1 MTEEKLTPIEAISEY
16 YRLKEIYKSDYYEKY
31 IRPILKSKKT
41 KREKRV
47 EYSRLPKPECINC
60 KRNVG
65 TTFSINVN
73 EAEYLRTFVAKCGD
87 LRSPCPLDIQ
97 INYSMRETYEKMI
110 ADGLKTIDK
119 LKLNIIK
126 EKNNVLFFN
135 TQIDSKFAN
144 LTSELKEET
153 ENTGLAIEGD
163 ILKNDNP
170 AKAQLLRK
178 TVDEFGKGLLL
189 PFKQMIQEYVDTDNE
204 LILNRA
210 VRFYVDEMMPKLKEI
225 QALKYEVNFVEYDDN
240 GEYKLI
246 QMPNSIESKEYWT
259 ASQDK
264 VIKFVRGTK
273 SGTTSTAKTRPK
285 TSTNKGTLKIKHLG
299 QKLELQNA
307 TEALEELEQSVPLPL
322 PNPTAH
328 KPSTFP
334 YYQTPKSRTWD
345 DIGVPS
351 HLKLPPNQVVL
362 PNGEYDFGDMNYNEV
377 FNSFPKSKQDI
388 FLKLSTIKDGVTT
401 YNDKMFVQMMNNEI
415 AKSRGLN

>member
-41 KREKRV
+41 KREQRV

-65 TTFSINVN
+65 TIFSINVN

-97 INYSMRETYEKMI
+97 INYSMREGYEKMI
-110 ADGLKTIDK
+110 AEGLKNIDK
-119 LKLNIIK
+119 LKLDIIK

-135 TQIDSKFAN
+135 AQIDSKFAN
-144 LTSELKEET
+144 LTSELKAET
-153 ENTGLAIEGD
+153 ENTGLVIEGD

-170 AKAQLLRK
+170 AKVQLLRK
-178 TVDEFGKGLLL
+178 TIDEFGKGLLL

-225 QALKYEVNFVEYDDN
+225 QSLKYQVNIVEYDDN

-246 QMPNSIESKEYWT
+246 QMSNSIESKEYWT
-259 ASQDK
+259 ARQDK
-264 VIKFVRGTK
+264 VVKFVRGTK
-273 SGTTSTAKTRPK
+273 GSTGSAKATSKKST
-285 TSTNKGTLKIKHLG
+285 TNKGTLKIKHLG

-322 PNPTAH
+322 PNPSAY
-328 KPSTFP
+328 KPS
-334 YYQTPKSRTWD
+334 
-345 DIGVPS
+345 
-351 HLKLPPNQVVL
+351 NQEDVL
-362 PNGEYDFGDMNYNEV
+362 
-377 FNSFPKSKQDI
+377 I
-388 FLKLSTIKDGVTT
+388 L
-401 YNDKMFVQMMNNEI
+401 
-415 AKSRGLN
+415 

>member
-65 TTFSINVN
+65 TIFSINVN

-97 INYSMRETYEKMI
+97 INYSMREGYEKMI
-110 ADGLKTIDK
+110 VEGLKNIDN
-119 LKLNIIK
+119 LKLDIIK

-135 TQIDSKFAN
+135 AQINSKFAD
-144 LTSELKEET
+144 LTSELKAES
-153 ENTGLAIEGD
+153 ENTGLVIEGD

-178 TVDEFGKGLLL
+178 TIDDFGKGLLL
-189 PFKQMIQEYVDTDNE
+189 PFKQMVQEYVDTDNE

-225 QALKYEVNFVEYDDN
+225 QSLKYQVNFVEYDDN

-246 QMPNSIESKEYWT
+246 QMPNSIESKEYWS
-259 ASQDK
+259 ARQDK
-264 VIKFVRGTK
+264 VLKFVRGTK
-273 SGTTSTAKTRPK
+273 GSASSVKSPTTKKSKT
-285 TSTNKGTLKIKHLG
+285 TTNKGTLKVKHLG

-322 PNPTAH
+322 PNPSA
-328 KPSTFP
+328 
-334 YYQTPKSRTWD
+334 
-345 DIGVPS
+345 
-351 HLKLPPNQVVL
+351 
-362 PNGEYDFGDMNYNEV
+362 
-377 FNSFPKSKQDI
+377 
-388 FLKLSTIKDGVTT
+388 
-401 YNDKMFVQMMNNEI
+401 
-415 AKSRGLN
+415 

>member
-65 TTFSINVN
+65 TIFSINVN

-97 INYSMRETYEKMI
+97 INYSMREAYEKMI
-110 ADGLKTIDK
+110 AEGLKNIDK
-119 LKLNIIK
+119 LKLDIIK

-135 TQIDSKFAN
+135 AQIDSNFAN
-144 LTSELKEET
+144 LTSELKAET
-153 ENTGLAIEGD
+153 ENTGLVIEGD

-170 AKAQLLRK
+170 AKVQLLRK
-178 TVDEFGKGLLL
+178 TIDEFGKGLLL

-225 QALKYEVNFVEYDDN
+225 QSLKYQVNFVEYDDN

-259 ASQDK
+259 ARQDK
-264 VIKFVRGTK
+264 VVKFVRGTK
-273 SGTTSTAKTRPK
+273 GSTGTAKA
-285 TSTNKGTLKIKHLG
+285 TSKKSNKGTLKIKHLG

-322 PNPTAH
+322 PNPSAY
-328 KPSTFP
+328 KPS
-334 YYQTPKSRTWD
+334 
-345 DIGVPS
+345 
-351 HLKLPPNQVVL
+351 NQEDVL
-362 PNGEYDFGDMNYNEV
+362 
-377 FNSFPKSKQDI
+377 I
-388 FLKLSTIKDGVTT
+388 L
-401 YNDKMFVQMMNNEI
+401 
-415 AKSRGLN
+415 